1 MIRVLVA
8 DDEALMRAG
17 IRLILENGED
27 IEVVAE
33 AGDGREA
40 VEACRAQDI
49 DVALLDIQMPGTDG
63 IAAAADIARL
73 APRTCVVML
82 TAFGEE
88 AGVTR
93 ALRAGASG
101 FLLKDTSPAD
111 LIRAVQLAAR
121 GEPVL
126 APRITRQLLDRQV
139 RSGRDTE
146 AALRRTDELTPAE
159 RDVLR
164 LLGTGLSNAEIA
176 GQLYLS
182 AGTVKA
188 HISRILTRTG
198 CANRVQAAVL
208 AHDAGLLGERCAG
221 PPTSPDRRP
230 PNTSVS
236 TGPCTPASPSR
247 SSYGV
252 RARPCRC
259 RCCATRCRWCRGRR
273 CPPCRR
279 R

>member
-1 MIRVLVA
+1 MIRVLIA

-17 IRLILENGED
+17 IRLILENAED

-33 AGDGREA
+33 AGNGREA
-40 VEACRAQDI
+40 AAACRAQDI
-49 DVALLDIQMPGTDG
+49 DVALLDIQMPVRDG
-63 IAAAADIARL
+63 IAAAEDIARL
-73 APRTCVVML
+73 SPRTCVVML

-88 AGVTR
+88 ASVTR

-101 FLLKDTSPAD
+101 FLLKDTGPVE
-111 LIRAVQLAAR
+111 LIRAVQLAAK

-126 APRITRQLLDRQV
+126 APRITRQLLERQV
-139 RSGRDTE
+139 RSGLDTE
-146 AALRRTDELTPAE
+146 AALRRTEELTPAE

-176 GQLYLS
+176 DQLYLS

-208 AHDAGLLGERCAG
+208 AHDAGLL
-221 PPTSPDRRP
+221 TDR
-230 PNTSVS
+230 
-236 TGPCTPASPSR
+236 
-247 SSYGV
+247 
-252 RARPCRC
+252 
-259 RCCATRCRWCRGRR
+259 
-273 CPPCRR
+273 
-279 R
+279 

>member
-1 MIRVLVA
+1 MIRVLIA

-17 IRLILENGED
+17 IRLILENAED

-33 AGDGREA
+33 AGNGREA
-40 VEACRAQDI
+40 AAACRAQDI
-49 DVALLDIQMPGTDG
+49 DVALLDIQMPARDG
-63 IAAAADIARL
+63 IAAAEDIARL
-73 APRTCVVML
+73 SPRTCVVML

-88 AGVTR
+88 ASVTR

-101 FLLKDTSPAD
+101 FLLKDTGPTE

-126 APRITRQLLDRQV
+126 APRITRQLLERHV

-146 AALRRTDELTPAE
+146 AALRKTEELTPAE

-164 LLGTGLSNAEIA
+164 LVGTGLSNAEIA
-176 GQLYLS
+176 GQLFLS

-188 HISRILTRTG
+188 HLSRILTRTG

-208 AHDAGLLGERCAG
+208 AHDAGLLTER
-221 PPTSPDRRP
+221 
-230 PNTSVS
+230 
-236 TGPCTPASPSR
+236 
-247 SSYGV
+247 
-252 RARPCRC
+252 
-259 RCCATRCRWCRGRR
+259 
-273 CPPCRR
+273 
-279 R
+279 

>member
-17 IRLILENGED
+17 IRLILENAGD

-33 AGDGREA
+33 AGDGQEA
-40 VEACRAQDI
+40 VETCRAQVI
-49 DVALLDIQMPGTDG
+49 DVALLDIQMPSKDG
-63 IAAAADIARL
+63 IAAAEDIARL
-73 APRTCVVML
+73 SPRTSVVML

-88 AGVTR
+88 ASVTR

-101 FLLKDTSPAD
+101 FLLKDTGPAE
-111 LIRAVQLAAR
+111 LIRSVQLAAR

-126 APRITRQLLDRQV
+126 APRITRQLLERHV

-146 AALRRTDELTPAE
+146 AALRRTEELTPAE

-176 GQLYLS
+176 DQLYLS

-208 AHDAGLLGERCAG
+208 AHDAGLLD
-221 PPTSPDRRP
+221 DR
-230 PNTSVS
+230 
-236 TGPCTPASPSR
+236 
-247 SSYGV
+247 
-252 RARPCRC
+252 
-259 RCCATRCRWCRGRR
+259 
-273 CPPCRR
+273 
-279 R
+279 

>member
-1 MIRVLVA
+1 MIRVLIA

-17 IRLILENGED
+17 IRLILENAED

-40 VEACRAQDI
+40 AAACRAQDI
-49 DVALLDIQMPGTDG
+49 DVALLDIQMPSRDG
-63 IAAAADIARL
+63 IAAAEDIARL
-73 APRTCVVML
+73 SPRTCVVML

-88 AGVTR
+88 ASVTR

-101 FLLKDTSPAD
+101 FLLKDTGPAD
-111 LIRAVQLAAR
+111 LIRAVQLAAK

-126 APRITRQLLDRQV
+126 APRITRQLLERHV
-139 RSGRDTE
+139 RSGRDTD
-146 AALRRTDELTPAE
+146 AASRRTEQLTPTE

-176 GQLYLS
+176 NQLYLS

-208 AHDAGLLGERCAG
+208 AHDAGLLD
-221 PPTSPDRRP
+221 DR
-230 PNTSVS
+230 
-236 TGPCTPASPSR
+236 
-247 SSYGV
+247 
-252 RARPCRC
+252 
-259 RCCATRCRWCRGRR
+259 
-273 CPPCRR
+273 
-279 R
+279 

>member
-17 IRLILENGED
+17 IRLILENAED

-40 VEACRAQDI
+40 AAACRAQDI
-49 DVALLDIQMPGTDG
+49 DVALLDIQMPTRDG
-63 IAAAADIARL
+63 IAAAEDIARL
-73 APRTCVVML
+73 SPRTCVVML

-88 AGVTR
+88 ASVTR
-93 ALRAGASG
+93 ALRADASG
-101 FLLKDTSPAD
+101 FLLKDTGPAE
-111 LIRAVQLAAR
+111 LIRAVRLAAR

-126 APRITRQLLDRQV
+126 APRITRQLLERHV

-146 AALRRTDELTPAE
+146 VALRRTEELTPAE

-176 GQLYLS
+176 DQLYLS

-208 AHDAGLLGERCAG
+208 AHDAGLL
-221 PPTSPDRRP
+221 TDR
-230 PNTSVS
+230 
-236 TGPCTPASPSR
+236 
-247 SSYGV
+247 
-252 RARPCRC
+252 
-259 RCCATRCRWCRGRR
+259 
-273 CPPCRR
+273 
-279 R
+279 

>member
-17 IRLILENGED
+17 IRLILANADD

-49 DVALLDIQMPGTDG
+49 DVALVDVQMPGRDG
-63 IAAAADIARL
+63 IAATEDISRL
-73 APRTCVVML
+73 SPRTCVVML
-82 TAFGEE
+82 TAFGED
-88 AGVTR
+88 AQVTR
-93 ALRAGASG
+93 ALRAGAGG
-101 FLLKDTSPAD
+101 FLLKDTGPTE
-111 LIRAVQLAAR
+111 LIRAVRLAAQ

-126 APRITRQLLDRQV
+126 APRITRRLLERHV

-146 AALRRTDELTPAE
+146 AALRRVDGLTPAE

-176 GQLYLS
+176 DRLYLS

-208 AHDAGLLGERCAG
+208 AHDAGMLG
-221 PPTSPDRRP
+221 DR
-230 PNTSVS
+230 
-236 TGPCTPASPSR
+236 
-247 SSYGV
+247 
-252 RARPCRC
+252 
-259 RCCATRCRWCRGRR
+259 
-273 CPPCRR
+273 
-279 R
+279 

>member
-8 DDEALMRAG
+8 DDEALMRVG
-17 IRLILENGED
+17 IRLILENAED

-33 AGDGREA
+33 AGDGYA
-40 VEACRAQDI
+40 AAAACRTQDI
-49 DVALLDIQMPGTDG
+49 DVALLDIQMPERDG
-63 IAAAADIARL
+63 VAAAEDIARIS
-73 APRTCVVML
+73 PRTCVVML

-88 AGVTR
+88 ASVTR

-101 FLLKDTSPAD
+101 FLLKDTGPAD
-111 LIRAVQLAAR
+111 LIRAVQRAAG

-126 APRITRQLLDRQV
+126 APRITRQLLDRQLE
-139 RSGRDTE
+139 SGRNTE
-146 AALRRTDELTPAE
+146 AALRRTAELTPAE
-159 RDVLR
+159 QDVLR

-208 AHDAGLLGERCAG
+208 AHDAGLL
-221 PPTSPDRRP
+221 TDR
-230 PNTSVS
+230 
-236 TGPCTPASPSR
+236 
-247 SSYGV
+247 
-252 RARPCRC
+252 
-259 RCCATRCRWCRGRR
+259 
-273 CPPCRR
+273 
-279 R
+279 

>member
-17 IRLILENGED
+17 IRLILENAED

-40 VEACRAQDI
+40 AAACRAQDI
-49 DVALLDIQMPGTDG
+49 DVALLDIQMPTRDG
-63 IAAAADIARL
+63 IAAAEDIARL
-73 APRTCVVML
+73 SPRTCVVML

-88 AGVTR
+88 ASVTR

-101 FLLKDTSPAD
+101 FLLKDTGPAE

-126 APRITRQLLDRQV
+126 APRITRQLLERHV

-146 AALRRTDELTPAE
+146 FALRRTEELTPAE

-176 GQLYLS
+176 DQLYLS

-208 AHDAGLLGERCAG
+208 AHDAGLL
-221 PPTSPDRRP
+221 TDR
-230 PNTSVS
+230 
-236 TGPCTPASPSR
+236 
-247 SSYGV
+247 
-252 RARPCRC
+252 
-259 RCCATRCRWCRGRR
+259 
-273 CPPCRR
+273 
-279 R
+279 

>member
-1 MIRVLVA
+1 MIRVLIA

-17 IRLILENGED
+17 IRLILENAED

-33 AGDGREA
+33 AGNGREA
-40 VEACRAQDI
+40 AAACRAQDI
-49 DVALLDIQMPGTDG
+49 DVALLDIQMPTRDG
-63 IAAAADIARL
+63 IAAAEDIARL
-73 APRTCVVML
+73 SPRTCVVML

-88 AGVTR
+88 ASVTR

-101 FLLKDTSPAD
+101 FLLKDTGPAE
-111 LIRAVQLAAR
+111 LIHAVQLAAR

-126 APRITRQLLDRQV
+126 APRITRQLLERHV

-146 AALRRTDELTPAE
+146 AALRRTEELTPAE

-176 GQLYLS
+176 DQLYLS

-208 AHDAGLLGERCAG
+208 AHDAGLL
-221 PPTSPDRRP
+221 TDR
-230 PNTSVS
+230 
-236 TGPCTPASPSR
+236 
-247 SSYGV
+247 
-252 RARPCRC
+252 
-259 RCCATRCRWCRGRR
+259 
-273 CPPCRR
+273 
-279 R
+279 

>member
-1 MIRVLVA
+1 MRV
-8 DDEALMRAG
+8 G
-17 IRLILENGED
+17 IRLILENAED

-40 VEACRAQDI
+40 VEACRTRAV
-49 DVALLDIQMPGTDG
+49 DVALLDIQMPGGDG
-63 IAAAADIARL
+63 ITAAADIARL
-73 APRTCVVML
+73 SPDTYVVML

-93 ALRAGASG
+93 ALRAGAGG
-101 FLLKDTSPAD
+101 FLLKDTGPNE
-111 LIRAVQLAAR
+111 LIRAVRLAAD

-126 APRITRQLLDRQV
+126 APRVTRHLLERHV
-139 RSGRDTE
+139 RSGHDTE
-146 AALRRTDELTPAE
+146 AALRRTEELTPAE

-176 GQLYLS
+176 GQLFLS

-208 AHDAGLLGERCAG
+208 AHDAGLLSG
-221 PPTSPDRRP
+221 P
-230 PNTSVS
+230 
-236 TGPCTPASPSR
+236 
-247 SSYGV
+247 
-252 RARPCRC
+252 
-259 RCCATRCRWCRGRR
+259 
-273 CPPCRR
+273 
-279 R
+279 

>member
-17 IRLILENGED
+17 IRLILENAED

-40 VEACRAQDI
+40 VETCRAQVI
-49 DVALLDIQMPGTDG
+49 DVALLDIQMPSKDG
-63 IAAAADIARL
+63 IAAAEDIARL
-73 APRTCVVML
+73 SPRTCVVML

-88 AGVTR
+88 ASVTR
-93 ALRAGASG
+93 ALRAGAGG
-101 FLLKDTSPAD
+101 FLLKDTGPAE
-111 LIRAVQLAAR
+111 LIRAVQRAAR

-126 APRITRQLLDRQV
+126 APRITRQLLERHV

-146 AALRRTDELTPAE
+146 AALRRTEELTPAE

-176 GQLYLS
+176 DQLYLS

-208 AHDAGLLGERCAG
+208 AHDAGLLD
-221 PPTSPDRRP
+221 DR
-230 PNTSVS
+230 
-236 TGPCTPASPSR
+236 
-247 SSYGV
+247 
-252 RARPCRC
+252 
-259 RCCATRCRWCRGRR
+259 
-273 CPPCRR
+273 
-279 R
+279 

>member
-8 DDEALMRAG
+8 DDEALMRVG
-17 IRLILENGED
+17 IRLILENADD

-33 AGDGREA
+33 AGDGLEA
-40 VEACRAQDI
+40 VEACRTREI
-49 DVALLDIQMPGTDG
+49 DVALLDIQMPGKDG
-63 IAAAADIARL
+63 IAAAEDIGRL
-73 APRTCVVML
+73 SPRTCVVML

-88 AGVTR
+88 ASVTR

-101 FLLKDTSPAD
+101 FLLKDTGPND
-111 LIRAVQLAAR
+111 LIRAVQLAAS

-126 APRITRQLLDRQV
+126 APRITRQLLDRHV

-146 AALRRTDELTPAE
+146 TALRRIEELTSAE

-176 GQLYLS
+176 EQLYLS

-198 CANRVQAAVL
+198 CTNRVQAAVL
-208 AHDAGLLGERCAG
+208 AHDAGLLTER
-221 PPTSPDRRP
+221 
-230 PNTSVS
+230 
-236 TGPCTPASPSR
+236 
-247 SSYGV
+247 
-252 RARPCRC
+252 
-259 RCCATRCRWCRGRR
+259 
-273 CPPCRR
+273 
-279 R
+279 

>member
-8 DDEALMRAG
+8 DDEALMRVG
-17 IRLILENGED
+17 IRLILENADD

-33 AGDGREA
+33 AGDGLEA
-40 VEACRAQDI
+40 VAACRTREI
-49 DVALLDIQMPGTDG
+49 DVALLDIQMPGKDG
-63 IAAAADIARL
+63 IAAAEDIGRL
-73 APRTCVVML
+73 SPRTCVVML

-101 FLLKDTSPAD
+101 FLLKDTGPTE
-111 LIRAVQLAAR
+111 LIRAVQLAAG

-126 APRITRQLLDRQV
+126 APRITRQLLERHV

-146 AALRRTDELTPAE
+146 TALRRTEELTPAE

-164 LLGTGLSNAEIA
+164 LLGTGMSNAEIA
-176 GQLYLS
+176 EQLYLS
-182 AGTVKA
+182 PGTVKA

-208 AHDAGLLGERCAG
+208 AHDAGLLAEG
-221 PPTSPDRRP
+221 
-230 PNTSVS
+230 
-236 TGPCTPASPSR
+236 
-247 SSYGV
+247 
-252 RARPCRC
+252 
-259 RCCATRCRWCRGRR
+259 
-273 CPPCRR
+273 
-279 R
+279 

>member
-8 DDEALMRAG
+8 DDEALMRVG
-17 IRLILENGED
+17 IRLILENAED
-27 IEVVAE
+27 IRVVAE

-40 VEACRAQDI
+40 AAACRTQDI
-49 DVALLDIQMPGTDG
+49 DVALLDIQMPDRDG
-63 IAAAADIARL
+63 IAAAEDITRL
-73 APRTCVVML
+73 SPHTCVVML

-88 AGVTR
+88 ASVTR

-101 FLLKDTSPAD
+101 FLLKDTGPAE

-126 APRITRQLLDRQV
+126 APRITRQLLERHV
-139 RSGRDTE
+139 KSGRNTE
-146 AALRRTDELTPAE
+146 VALRRTEELTPAE
-159 RDVLR
+159 QDVLR

-176 GQLYLS
+176 DQLYLS

-208 AHDAGLLGERCAG
+208 AHDAGLL
-221 PPTSPDRRP
+221 TDR
-230 PNTSVS
+230 
-236 TGPCTPASPSR
+236 
-247 SSYGV
+247 
-252 RARPCRC
+252 
-259 RCCATRCRWCRGRR
+259 
-273 CPPCRR
+273 
-279 R
+279 

>member
-17 IRLILENGED
+17 IRLILENADD
-27 IEVVAE
+27 IKVVAE

-40 VEACRAQDI
+40 AEACRVQEI
-49 DVALLDIQMPGTDG
+49 DVALLDIQMPGRDG
-63 IAAAADIARL
+63 IAAAEDITRL
-73 APRTCVVML
+73 SPRTYVVML

-88 AGVTR
+88 ASVTR

-101 FLLKDTSPAD
+101 FLLKDTGPAD

-126 APRITRQLLDRQV
+126 APRITRRLLDRHV

-146 AALRRTDELTPAE
+146 TAQARLAGLTPAE
-159 RDVLR
+159 LDVLR
-164 LLGTGLSNAEIA
+164 LLAAGLSNAEIA
-176 GQLYLS
+176 DALYLS

-188 HISRILTRTG
+188 HISRILTRTD

-208 AHDAGLLGERCAG
+208 AHDAGLADE
-221 PPTSPDRRP
+221 T
-230 PNTSVS
+230 
-236 TGPCTPASPSR
+236 
-247 SSYGV
+247 
-252 RARPCRC
+252 
-259 RCCATRCRWCRGRR
+259 
-273 CPPCRR
+273 
-279 R
+279 

>member
-1 MIRVLVA
+1 MIRVLIA

-17 IRLILENGED
+17 IRLILENAED

-40 VEACRAQDI
+40 AAACRAQDI
-49 DVALLDIQMPGTDG
+49 DVALLDIQMPSRDG
-63 IAAAADIARL
+63 IAAAEDIARL
-73 APRTCVVML
+73 SPRTCVVML

-88 AGVTR
+88 ASVTR

-101 FLLKDTSPAD
+101 FLLKDTGPAD
-111 LIRAVQLAAR
+111 LIRAVQLAAK

-126 APRITRQLLDRQV
+126 APRITRQLLERHV
-139 RSGRDTE
+139 RSGRDTD
-146 AALRRTDELTPAE
+146 AALRRTEQLTPTE

-176 GQLYLS
+176 NQLYLS

-208 AHDAGLLGERCAG
+208 AHDAGLLD
-221 PPTSPDRRP
+221 DR
-230 PNTSVS
+230 
-236 TGPCTPASPSR
+236 
-247 SSYGV
+247 
-252 RARPCRC
+252 
-259 RCCATRCRWCRGRR
+259 
-273 CPPCRR
+273 
-279 R
+279 

>member
-1 MIRVLVA
+1 MIRVLIA

-17 IRLILENGED
+17 IRLILENAED

-40 VEACRAQDI
+40 VAACRAREI
-49 DVALLDIQMPGTDG
+49 DVALLDIQMPAVDG
-63 IAAAADIARL
+63 IAAAEDIARL
-73 APRTCVVML
+73 SPRTCVVML

-88 AGVTR
+88 ALVTR

-101 FLLKDTSPAD
+101 FILKDTGPAD
-111 LIRAVQLAAR
+111 LIRAVRLAAK

-126 APRITRQLLDRQV
+126 APRITRQLLEQHV
-139 RSGRDTE
+139 RSGRNTE
-146 AALRRTDELTPAE
+146 AALRRTEELTPAE

-176 GQLYLS
+176 DQLYLS

-208 AHDAGLLGERCAG
+208 AHDAGLL
-221 PPTSPDRRP
+221 TDR
-230 PNTSVS
+230 
-236 TGPCTPASPSR
+236 
-247 SSYGV
+247 
-252 RARPCRC
+252 
-259 RCCATRCRWCRGRR
+259 
-273 CPPCRR
+273 
-279 R
+279 

>member
-8 DDEALMRAG
+8 DDEALMRVG
-17 IRLILENGED
+17 IRLILENADD

-33 AGDGREA
+33 AGDGLEA
-40 VEACRAQDI
+40 AAACRTQEI
-49 DVALLDIQMPGTDG
+49 DVALLDIQMPTRDG
-63 IAAAADIARL
+63 IAAAEDIARL
-73 APRTCVVML
+73 SPRTCVVML

-88 AGVTR
+88 ASVTR

-101 FLLKDTSPAD
+101 FLLKDTGPAE
-111 LIRAVQLAAR
+111 LIRAVQLASK

-126 APRITRQLLDRQV
+126 APRITRQLLERHV

-146 AALRRTDELTPAE
+146 AALRRTEELTPAE

-176 GQLYLS
+176 DQLYMS

-208 AHDAGLLGERCAG
+208 AHDAGLL
-221 PPTSPDRRP
+221 TDR
-230 PNTSVS
+230 
-236 TGPCTPASPSR
+236 
-247 SSYGV
+247 
-252 RARPCRC
+252 
-259 RCCATRCRWCRGRR
+259 
-273 CPPCRR
+273 
-279 R
+279 